1 MHHKKTQT
9 LKIVLKGPMTVHRPQ
24 TICVYYEK
32 TPDNSSCVYYGEIKR
47 EVKRILIYD
56 CRCNERL
63 KLKAEGSTRHGY
75 TGLCEGLEHLKIETT
90 LRGERFESVKG
101 ECVI

>member
-1 MHHKKTQT
+1 M
-9 LKIVLKGPMTVHRPQ
+9 HRPR

-47 EVKRILIYD
+47 EVKRMLIYD

-63 KLKAEGSTRHGY
+63 KLKAEGSTRLA
-75 TGLCEGLEHLKIETT
+75 GLCEGLEHLKIETK
-90 LRGERFESVKG
+90 LINDRFASAMG
-101 ECVI
+101 ECVILTTQVLRQYSK